1 MRTPLGKPSLPA
13 VLKRDRSFGAGEQL
27 TFEEMG
33 QRGFHRALD
42 EYYKVQA
49 ALAGGAAPPTEQPAE
64 DPVWRLATSTIF
76 SPIVNVYGAWQ
87 CYASAAAAA
96 APVLRQAAVPLV
108 PLSLLL
114 ILQTDTSESW
124 LPPPRVGLA
133 LLAALLLTLGVGLES
148 SSPAGAVGEGP
159 GLRLSSLLELYAGS
173 RLPALPAKSQ
183 PQNLEALRSKIRD
196 LQSGVYGADA
206 APSGL
211 QSLSDCA
218 AALRRLAEDTGVLP
232 GESQG
237 RLEESSTEHDLSAV
251 ADQILVATGVP
262 AAGA

>member
-1 MRTPLGKPSLPA
+1 MRRWANAASTGLWTSTTRCRLQYATGVALENLPDAADVWTLGCCRAHITELAAEIFYLLSVQRSSRITSLRTLPLCLDTKLSA
-13 VLKRDRSFGAGEQL
+13 TL
-27 TFEEMG
+27 TSPTLVP
-33 QRGFHRALD
+33 Q
-42 EYYKVQA
+42 
-49 ALAGGAAPPTEQPAE
+49 LAGGAAPPTEQPAE

-76 SPIVNVYGAWQ
+76 SPIVDVHGAWQ

-183 PQNLEALRSKIRD
+183 PQNLEV
-196 LQSGVYGADA
+196 GWHV
-206 APSGL
+206 
-211 QSLSDCA
+211 
-218 AALRRLAEDTGVLP
+218 
-232 GESQG
+232 
-237 RLEESSTEHDLSAV
+237 
-251 ADQILVATGVP
+251 
-262 AAGA
+262 